1 MFNESKFTTAASA
14 ASCPLDA
21 VALPLA
27 LCIFLSG
34 VLANAIEISFIRRER
49 RSKKTASLL
58 LLFHMSL
65 NNLLALST
73 SLPLHVILNELVPRN
88 LMPLQLAN
96 VLCALRPISQF
107 IFLKVELFTLTGVCI
122 DWYEIFTRMSEQKIL
137 KKQRAGN
144 LVVASWLI
152 AATSSLLAG
161 NGYIQN
167 ALLHEIYC
175 EMSPH
180 FVKGL
185 ESKHKGVSNIWV
197 ITDVSVWITACNIID
212 VYTLWAVCKV
222 LVLHIAAVR
231 STLGAQETVQ
241 EIKVVKLAVYVCG

>member
-1 MFNESKFTTAASA
+1 MRAHRDWLQRIRERLLYQFKILSKAYE
-14 ASCPLDA
+14 
-21 VALPLA
+21 ALPN
-27 LCIFLSG
+27 
-34 VLANAIEISFIRRER
+34 VVR
-49 RSKKTASLL
+49 
-58 LLFHMSL
+58 
-65 NNLLALST
+65 
-73 SLPLHVILNELVPRN
+73 LHVFEQPPSFVDQPATSCNTKRTCTTWLNALTTCKR
-88 LMPLQLAN
+88 
-96 VLCALRPISQF
+96 ALRPQTDIPVY
-107 IFLKVELFTLTGVCI
+107 ILKIEVELFTLTGVCI

-161 NGYIQN
+161 YGYIQN
-167 ALLHEIYC
+167 ALQHEIYC